1 MYKIDVGTGK
11 VGWDPD
17 HTAHAV
23 TAMQEKVDELFSEGD
38 DAVQVDRATADAVN
52 ARYRELVAND
62 PEINPPEPEEPQQ
75 EETG

>member
-1 MYKIDVGTGK
+1 MYYHNEMTHRVD
-11 VGWDPD
+11 WNPE

-23 TAMQEKVDELFSEGD
+23 TAMQELVDELYIEGD
-38 DAVQVDRATADAVN
+38 DPIEVDGATADAVN